1 MTRTPTGILA
11 ALVFMA
17 VLSLPAEA
25 GFYLGFQGGF
35 SSQKAK
41 LDGIS
46 FDRDQTFL
54 YGARAGVNV
63 LALAFEVQW
72 LQAAHNLD
80 FQDITPEMWKNRE
93 LDYSHLG
100 LCAKFFLPLPVL
112 QPYLSLGY
120 GYYWAHIP
128 GVESEKERGFNAG
141 AGLEIRLAR
150 KFALAAEARYHRV
163 GLGLDEGKLTL
174 GNLALAGGFNIYF

>member
-1 MTRTPTGILA
+1 MKRTLSVIFVALA
-11 ALVFMA
+11 FMA

-25 GFYLGFQGGF
+25 GFYLGLQGGV

-63 LALAFEVQW
+63 LALAFEIQW

-128 GVESEKERGFNAG
+128 GVETEKKTGFNAG
-141 AGLEIRLAR
+141 GGLEIRLAR
-150 KFALAAEARYHRV
+150 KFALTAEARYHRV
-163 GLGLDEGKLTL
+163 GLGLEEGKLTL
-174 GNLALAGGFNIYF
+174 GNLALTGGFNLYF

>member
-1 MTRTPTGILA
+1 MKRNLSVVLFVLG
-11 ALVFMA
+11 LVA

-25 GFYLGFQGGF
+25 GFYLGLQGGF

-54 YGARAGVNV
+54 YGARAGVSI
-63 LALAFEVQW
+63 LALALEVQW

-80 FQDITPEMWKNRE
+80 FRDITPEMWKNRE

-100 LCAKFFLPLPVL
+100 LCAKFFLPMPVL
-112 QPYLSLGY
+112 SPYLSVGY

-128 GVESEKERGFNAG
+128 GVETEKKTGFNAG

-150 KFALAAEARYHRV
+150 KFALTAEARYHRV

-174 GNLALAGGFNIYF
+174 GNLALSGGFNIYF

>member
-1 MTRTPTGILA
+1 MKRTTAGILF
-11 ALVFMA
+11 ALLLIP
-17 VLSLPAEA
+17 VLSSQAEA
-25 GFYLGFQGGF
+25 GFYLGLQGGF

-41 LDGIS
+41 LDGIA

-54 YGARAGVNV
+54 YGARAGLSF
-63 LALAFEVQW
+63 LAVAVEIQW

-80 FQDITPEMWKNRE
+80 FQDITPEMWKDRE

-120 GYYWAHIP
+120 GYYWAHIS
-128 GVESEKERGFNAG
+128 GVESEKEKGFNAG
-141 AGLEIRLAR
+141 GGLEIRLAR
-150 KFALAAEARYHRV
+150 KFALSAEARYHRV
-163 GLGLDEGKLTL
+163 GLSLDEGKLTL
-174 GNLALAGGFNIYF
+174 GNLVLAGGFNIYF